1 MKKKMGKKMMKKK
14 DSLRRK
20 EKELV
25 KLIKTK

>member
-1 MKKKMGKKMMKKK
+1 MKKKMGKKMMKK